1 MSVHQIIYE
10 GEDDYYEEEEDHY
23 EEDFGVDDYDSGIEN
38 VHEYYER
45 WFRQSLRILNNMGNA
60 ILQLQQQQQVRAPP
74 LMHQRTLT
82 DIDNEYVRAS
92 EQLRNASDAHE
103 VAYWN
108 ARRIELAAEAE
119 SQRVAA
125 APPPPDAA
133 AAAAAAAE
141 HAEIESGLVHDLE
154 DARDRRRHDRR
165 RRRDPWYDLREE
177 NLSR

>member
-1 MSVHQIIYE
+1 MSVHRIINDGVDDYYE
-10 GEDDYYEEEEDHY
+10 EEDDYYEEDI
-23 EEDFGVDDYDSGIEN
+23 GVDDYDSGIGN

-60 ILQLQQQQQVRAPP
+60 ILQLQQQVRAPP
-74 LMHQRTLT
+74 LMHQRTLA

-92 EQLRNASDAHE
+92 EQLRNATDAHE
-103 VAYWN
+103 VAYWT

-125 APPPPDAA
+125 APAA
-133 AAAAAAAE
+133 APE
-141 HAEIESGLVHDLE
+141 HAEIESGRVRDRE
-154 DARDRRRHDRR
+154 DARDRRRRDRR

>member
-10 GEDDYYEEEEDHY
+10 GEDDYYEEEE
-23 EEDFGVDDYDSGIEN
+23 EDNYGEDIGVDDYDSGIET

-60 ILQLQQQQQVRAPP
+60 ILQLQQQQVRAPP

-92 EQLRNASDAHE
+92 EQLRNASDGHE

-125 APPPPDAA
+125 PPPPP
-133 AAAAAAAE
+133 AAE
-141 HAEIESGLVHDLE
+141 HAEIESGLVRDLE

-165 RRRDPWYDLREE
+165 RRRDPWYDLRED

>member
-10 GEDDYYEEEEDHY
+10 GEEDYYEEVE
-23 EEDFGVDDYDSGIEN
+23 VDDYDSGIEN

-60 ILQLQQQQQVRAPP
+60 ILQLQQQQVRAPP

-92 EQLRNASDAHE
+92 EQLRNASDGHE

-125 APPPPDAA
+125 APPSAA

-141 HAEIESGLVHDLE
+141 HAEIDSGLVRDLE

>member
-1 MSVHQIIYE
+1 
-10 GEDDYYEEEEDHY
+10 
-23 EEDFGVDDYDSGIEN
+23 
-38 VHEYYER
+38 
-45 WFRQSLRILNNMGNA
+45 
-60 ILQLQQQQQVRAPP
+60 
-74 LMHQRTLT
+74 MHQRTLT

-103 VAYWN
+103 IAYWN

-125 APPPPDAA
+125 APAA
-133 AAAAAAAE
+133 AAAAAAPE
-141 HAEIESGLVHDLE
+141 HAEIESGRVRDLE
-154 DARDRRRHDRR
+154 DARDRRR

>member
-1 MSVHQIIYE
+1 MSVHQIINDGVDDYYE
-10 GEDDYYEEEEDHY
+10 EEDDYYEENI
-23 EEDFGVDDYDSGIEN
+23 GVDDFDSGIEN

-45 WFRQSLRILNNMGNA
+45 WCNA
-60 ILQLQQQQQVRAPP
+60 ILQLQQKVRAPP
-74 LMHQRTLT
+74 LMHQCTLT

-92 EQLRNASDAHE
+92 EQLRNATDAHE
-103 VAYWN
+103 VAKWT

-125 APPPPDAA
+125 APAA
-133 AAAAAAAE
+133 APE
-141 HAEIESGLVHDLE
+141 HAEIESGRVRDLE
-154 DARDRRRHDRR
+154 DARDRR